1 MRSFTYFTSQTNL
14 NSNQNIK
21 SVPLK
26 PSAEFY
32 DYFVIMIPLIV
43 IVYLIYHCPKRF
55 SLLGLVKLLF
65 LKKHKSL
72 CALLKLMIKQF
83 EEFHKL
89 VSAYSIT

>member
-21 SVPLK
+21 SVPLR

-65 LKKHKSL
+65 FLKHKSL

-83 EEFHKL
+83 EEIHKL
-89 VSAYSIT
+89 VSAWSIT